1 MDFTFKESEIEQ
13 FADKVKYIPEWFKQ
27 FFYRIHKK
35 DKTSEYYKGCFAT
48 LRFILKFRKSS
59 DKDKVIFYSLPCISQ
74 IIVEKIEGEKEH
86 INDEVFEKLFKDLIL
101 NINYVYKGD
110 EKNIQDIDINEIFNK
125 MEMDDFLKKNEEK
138 KENLKE
144 EENKTNEIKLE
155 TIPEKVKENEIK
167 LQTLSNETILES
179 IPEDSQ
185 LICENIEKIKIQ
197 KEIILSLVKEKEKE
211 KEKEEEEEEEEIET
225 IETIEIIND
234 NIK

>member
-110 EKNIQDIDINEIFNK
+110 EKNMQDIDINEIFNK

-144 EENKTNEIKLE
+144 EENVTNEIKLE
-155 TIPEKVKENEIK
+155 TIPEKIKENKKIKENEIK
-167 LQTLSNETILES
+167 LETI
-179 IPEDSQ
+179 PENSQ
-185 LICENIEKIKIQ
+185 LINENVEKIEIQ
-197 KEIILSLVKEKEKE
+197 EEIILPLVKED
-211 KEKEEEEEEEEIET
+211 EEEEIEEIEEIET

>member
-110 EKNIQDIDINEIFNK
+110 EKNMQDIDINEIFNK

-144 EENKTNEIKLE
+144 EENTTNEIKLE
-155 TIPEKVKENEIK
+155 TIPEKIKENEIRA
-167 LQTLSNETILES
+167 QTLANEIKLET

-185 LICENIEKIKIQ
+185 LISENVGKMEIQ
-197 KEIILSLVKEKEKE
+197 KEIILPLVK
-211 KEKEEEEEEEEIET
+211 EEEEEEEIET
-225 IETIEIIND
+225 IEIIND

>member
-110 EKNIQDIDINEIFNK
+110 EKNMQDIDINEIFNK

-144 EENKTNEIKLE
+144 EENVTNEIKLE
-155 TIPEKVKENEIK
+155 TIPEKIKENEIK
-167 LQTLSNETILES
+167 LETI
-179 IPEDSQ
+179 PENSQ
-185 LICENIEKIKIQ
+185 LINENVEKIEIQ
-197 KEIILSLVKEKEKE
+197 EEIILPLVKEDED
-211 KEKEEEEEEEEIET
+211 EE

>member
-138 KENLKE
+138 KENLNKE
-144 EENKTNEIKLE
+144 EENEIKLE
-155 TIPEKVKENEIK
+155 TIPEKIQEIKENEIK
-167 LQTLSNETILES
+167 LETI
-179 IPEDSQ
+179 PENSQ
-185 LICENIEKIKIQ
+185 LINENVEKIEIQ
-197 KEIILSLVKEKEKE
+197 K
-211 KEKEEEEEEEEIET
+211 EEEEEEIET
-225 IETIEIIND
+225 IEIIND
-234 NIK
+234 KIK

>member
-110 EKNIQDIDINEIFNK
+110 EKNMQDIDINEIFNK

-144 EENKTNEIKLE
+144 EENTTNEIKLE
-155 TIPEKVKENEIK
+155 TIPE
-167 LQTLSNETILES
+167 
-179 IPEDSQ
+179 DSQ
-185 LICENIEKIKIQ
+185 LISENVGKMEIQ
-197 KEIILSLVKEKEKE
+197 KEIILPLVK
-211 KEKEEEEEEEEIET
+211 EEEEEEEIET
-225 IETIEIIND
+225 IEIIND

>member
-138 KENLKE
+138 KENLNKE
-144 EENKTNEIKLE
+144 EENEIKLETISEKIQEIKENEIKLE
-155 TIPEKVKENEIK
+155 TIPEN
-167 LQTLSNETILES
+167 
-179 IPEDSQ
+179 SQ
-185 LICENIEKIKIQ
+185 LINENVEKIDIQ
-197 KEIILSLVKEKEKE
+197 K
-211 KEKEEEEEEEEIET
+211 EEEEIET
-225 IETIEIIND
+225 IEIIND
-234 NIK
+234 KIK

>member
-125 MEMDDFLKKNEEK
+125 MEMDNFLKKNEENEEK
-138 KENLKE
+138 KENIKE
-144 EENKTNEIKLE
+144 KENISNEIKLE
-155 TIPEKVKENEIK
+155 TIPENIKEKENISNEIK
-167 LQTLSNETILES
+167 LETI
-179 IPEDSQ
+179 PENSQ
-185 LICENIEKIKIQ
+185 LISEIVKK
-197 KEIILSLVKEKEKE
+197 KEIQEDITLPLV
-211 KEKEEEEEEEEIET
+211 EEEL

-234 NIK
+234 NIE

>member
-138 KENLKE
+138 KENLNKE
-144 EENKTNEIKLE
+144 EENEIKLE
-155 TIPEKVKENEIK
+155 TIPEKIQEIKENEIK
-167 LQTLSNETILES
+167 LETIPEKIQEIKENEIKLET
-179 IPEDSQ
+179 IPENSQ
-185 LICENIEKIKIQ
+185 LINENVEKIEIQ
-197 KEIILSLVKEKEKE
+197 K
-211 KEKEEEEEEEEIET
+211 EEEEEEIET
-225 IETIEIIND
+225 IEIIND
-234 NIK
+234 KIK

>member
-125 MEMDDFLKKNEEK
+125 MEMDDLLKKNEEK
-138 KENLKE
+138 KENETNETKLETIPEKIKE
-144 EENKTNEIKLE
+144 NEIKLE
-155 TIPEKVKENEIK
+155 TIPENSQSINENV
-167 LQTLSNETILES
+167 
-179 IPEDSQ
+179 
-185 LICENIEKIKIQ
+185 EKIEIQ
-197 KEIILSLVKEKEKE
+197 KEIILPSV
-211 KEKEEEEEEEEIET
+211 KEEEEEE

>member
-110 EKNIQDIDINEIFNK
+110 EKNIQDIDLNEIFNK

-144 EENKTNEIKLE
+144 EEENETNEIKLE
-155 TIPEKVKENEIK
+155 TIPEKIKENKKIKENEIK
-167 LQTLSNETILES
+167 LETI
-179 IPEDSQ
+179 PENSQ
-185 LICENIEKIKIQ
+185 LINENVEKIEIQ
-197 KEIILSLVKEKEKE
+197 KEIILPLVKE
-211 KEKEEEEEEEEIET
+211 EEDEGEE

>member
-125 MEMDDFLKKNEEK
+125 MEMDNFLKKNEENEEK
-138 KENLKE
+138 KENIKE
-144 EENKTNEIKLE
+144 KENISNEIKLE
-155 TIPEKVKENEIK
+155 TIPEN
-167 LQTLSNETILES
+167 
-179 IPEDSQ
+179 SQ
-185 LICENIEKIKIQ
+185 LISEIVKK
-197 KEIILSLVKEKEKE
+197 KEIEEDITLPLV
-211 KEKEEEEEEEEIET
+211 EEEL

-234 NIK
+234 NIE

>member
-138 KENLKE
+138 KENLNKE
-144 EENKTNEIKLE
+144 EENEIKLETISEKIQEIKENEIKLE
-155 TIPEKVKENEIK
+155 TIPEN
-167 LQTLSNETILES
+167 
-179 IPEDSQ
+179 SQ
-185 LICENIEKIKIQ
+185 LINENVEKIDIQ
-197 KEIILSLVKEKEKE
+197 K
-211 KEKEEEEEEEEIET
+211 EEEEEEEIET
-225 IETIEIIND
+225 IEIIND
-234 NIK
+234 KIK

>member
-125 MEMDDFLKKNEEK
+125 MEMDNFLKKNEENEEK
-138 KENLKE
+138 KENIS
-144 EENKTNEIKLE
+144 NEIKLE
-155 TIPEKVKENEIK
+155 TIPENIKEKENISNEIK
-167 LQTLSNETILES
+167 LETI
-179 IPEDSQ
+179 PENSQ
-185 LICENIEKIKIQ
+185 LISEIVKK
-197 KEIILSLVKEKEKE
+197 KEIEEDITLPLV
-211 KEKEEEEEEEEIET
+211 EEEL

-234 NIK
+234 NIE

>member
-48 LRFILKFRKSS
+48 LRFIIKFRKSS

-138 KENLKE
+138 KENLNKE
-144 EENKTNEIKLE
+144 EENEIKLE
-155 TIPEKVKENEIK
+155 TIPEKIQEIKENEIK
-167 LQTLSNETILES
+167 LETISEKIQEIKENEIKLET
-179 IPEDSQ
+179 IPENSQ
-185 LICENIEKIKIQ
+185 LINENVEKIDIQ
-197 KEIILSLVKEKEKE
+197 K
-211 KEKEEEEEEEEIET
+211 EEEEIET
-225 IETIEIIND
+225 IEIIND
-234 NIK
+234 KIK

>member
-138 KENLKE
+138 KENLNKE
-144 EENKTNEIKLE
+144 EENEIKLE
-155 TIPEKVKENEIK
+155 TIPEKIQEIKENEIK
-167 LQTLSNETILES
+167 LETI
-179 IPEDSQ
+179 PENSQ
-185 LICENIEKIKIQ
+185 LINENVEKIDIQ
-197 KEIILSLVKEKEKE
+197 K
-211 KEKEEEEEEEEIET
+211 EEEEIET
-225 IETIEIIND
+225 IEIIND
-234 NIK
+234 KIK

>member
-138 KENLKE
+138 KENLNKE
-144 EENKTNEIKLE
+144 EENEIKLE
-155 TIPEKVKENEIK
+155 TIPEKIQEIKENEIK
-167 LQTLSNETILES
+167 LETI
-179 IPEDSQ
+179 PENSQ
-185 LICENIEKIKIQ
+185 LINENVEKIDIQ
-197 KEIILSLVKEKEKE
+197 K
-211 KEKEEEEEEEEIET
+211 EEEEEEEIET
-225 IETIEIIND
+225 IEIIND
-234 NIK
+234 KIK

>member
-13 FADKVKYIPEWFKQ
+13 FANKVKYIPEWFKQ

-110 EKNIQDIDINEIFNK
+110 EKNMQDIDINEIFNK

-144 EENKTNEIKLE
+144 EENVTNEIKLE
-155 TIPEKVKENEIK
+155 TIPEKIKENEIK
-167 LQTLSNETILES
+167 LETI
-179 IPEDSQ
+179 PENSQ
-185 LICENIEKIKIQ
+185 LINENVEKIEIQ
-197 KEIILSLVKEKEKE
+197 EEIILPLVKEDED
-211 KEKEEEEEEEEIET
+211 EE

>member
-110 EKNIQDIDINEIFNK
+110 EKNMQDIDINEIFNK

-144 EENKTNEIKLE
+144 EENTTNEIKLE
-155 TIPEKVKENEIK
+155 TIPEKIKENEIRA
-167 LQTLSNETILES
+167 QTLANEIKLET

-185 LICENIEKIKIQ
+185 LISENVGKMEIQ
-197 KEIILSLVKEKEKE
+197 KEIILPLV
-211 KEKEEEEEEEEIET
+211 KEEEEEE

>member
-138 KENLKE
+138 KENLNKE
-144 EENKTNEIKLE
+144 EENEIKLE
-155 TIPEKVKENEIK
+155 TIPEKIQEIKENEIK
-167 LQTLSNETILES
+167 LETISEKIQEIKENEIKLET
-179 IPEDSQ
+179 IPENSQ
-185 LICENIEKIKIQ
+185 LINENVEKIDIQ
-197 KEIILSLVKEKEKE
+197 K
-211 KEKEEEEEEEEIET
+211 EEEEEEEIET
-225 IETIEIIND
+225 IEIIND
-234 NIK
+234 KIK

>member
-110 EKNIQDIDINEIFNK
+110 EKNIQDIDLNEIFNK

-144 EENKTNEIKLE
+144 EEENETNEIKLE
-155 TIPEKVKENEIK
+155 TIPEKIKENKKIKENEIK
-167 LQTLSNETILES
+167 LETI
-179 IPEDSQ
+179 PENSQ
-185 LICENIEKIKIQ
+185 LINENVEKIEIQ
-197 KEIILSLVKEKEKE
+197 KEIILPLV
-211 KEKEEEEEEEEIET
+211 KEEEEEEEDEEEE

>member
-125 MEMDDFLKKNEEK
+125 MEMDNFLKKNEENEEK
-138 KENLKE
+138 KENIS
-144 EENKTNEIKLE
+144 NEIKLE
-155 TIPEKVKENEIK
+155 TIPENIKEKENISNEIK
-167 LQTLSNETILES
+167 LETI
-179 IPEDSQ
+179 PENSQ
-185 LICENIEKIKIQ
+185 LISEIVKK
-197 KEIILSLVKEKEKE
+197 KEIQEDITLPLV
-211 KEKEEEEEEEEIET
+211 EEEL

-234 NIK
+234 NIE

>member
-138 KENLKE
+138 KENLNKE
-144 EENKTNEIKLE
+144 EENEIKLE
-155 TIPEKVKENEIK
+155 TIPEKIQEIKENEIK
-167 LQTLSNETILES
+167 LETISEKIQEIKENEIKLET
-179 IPEDSQ
+179 IPENSQ
-185 LICENIEKIKIQ
+185 LINENVEKIDIQ
-197 KEIILSLVKEKEKE
+197 K
-211 KEKEEEEEEEEIET
+211 EEEEIET
-225 IETIEIIND
+225 IEIIND
-234 NIK
+234 KIK

>member
-125 MEMDDFLKKNEEK
+125 MEMDNFLKKNEENEEK
-138 KENLKE
+138 KENIKE
-144 EENKTNEIKLE
+144 KENISNEIKLE
-155 TIPEKVKENEIK
+155 TIPEN
-167 LQTLSNETILES
+167 
-179 IPEDSQ
+179 SQ
-185 LICENIEKIKIQ
+185 LISEIVKK
-197 KEIILSLVKEKEKE
+197 KEIQEDITLPLV
-211 KEKEEEEEEEEIET
+211 EEEL

-234 NIK
+234 NIE

>member
-125 MEMDDFLKKNEEK
+125 MEMDNFLKKNEENEEK
-138 KENLKE
+138 KENIKE
-144 EENKTNEIKLE
+144 KENISNEIKLE
-155 TIPEKVKENEIK
+155 TIPEN
-167 LQTLSNETILES
+167 
-179 IPEDSQ
+179 SQ
-185 LICENIEKIKIQ
+185 LISEIVKK
-197 KEIILSLVKEKEKE
+197 KEIQEDITLSLV
-211 KEKEEEEEEEEIET
+211 EEELIEKKEIQEDITLPLVEEEL

-234 NIK
+234 NIE

>member
-110 EKNIQDIDINEIFNK
+110 EKNMQDIDINEIFNK

-144 EENKTNEIKLE
+144 EENTTNEIKLE
-155 TIPEKVKENEIK
+155 TIPEKIKENEIRA
-167 LQTLSNETILES
+167 QTLANEIKLET

-185 LICENIEKIKIQ
+185 LISENVGKMEIQ
-197 KEIILSLVKEKEKE
+197 KEIILPLV
-211 KEKEEEEEEEEIET
+211 KEEEEEEEEIET
-225 IETIEIIND
+225 IEIIND